1 TVEESV
7 QSNETLDSTAKK
19 NDKVT
24 TTKKKVPTKGTT
36 KKADA
41 NTNNNV
47 NSPEVTVVVTKENNM
62 KVSLDKDNKFIK
74 LVAERYDIDPLLL
87 AVLYDGDGGDEN
99 TVWQFSGERDKNG
112 KLLRSSRTLKFVYTV
127 KQNGAM
133 QRTNGADINE
143 GLSKSDGKMV
153 FELTKRI
160 LLPIYKK
167 QLV

>member
-1 TVEESV
+1 
-7 QSNETLDSTAKK
+7 
-19 NDKVT
+19 
-24 TTKKKVPTKGTT
+24 
-36 KKADA
+36 
-41 NTNNNV
+41 
-47 NSPEVTVVVTKENNM
+47 M
-62 KVSLDKDNKFIK
+62 
-74 LVAERYDIDPLLL
+74 
-87 AVLYDGDGGDEN
+87 LYDGDGGDEN

-127 KQNGAM
+127 KQNGEM

-160 LLPIYKK
+160 LLPLYKK